1 MNMKIPN
8 GSGNGYYGHDSSII
22 SYLSDSSDI
31 GNGDDVDSP
40 TLDGDFSEYMWMENE
55 EEFDKQVMQ
64 QLEEEALMEQCIEAM
79 LEDEREIRN
88 IHNQAM
94 TANGVG
100 VMDICHPWSTGTDYV
115 QPTDA
120 PNLCETMENLSVQDD
135 LAKQSTLNPNAAE
148 FVPQQQSTLSSAPE
162 QLHHSETS

>member
-55 EEFDKQVMQ
+55 EEFDKQVSC
-64 QLEEEALMEQCIEAM
+64 LLIEYT
-79 LEDEREIRN
+79 N
-88 IHNQAM
+88 I
-94 TANGVG
+94 
-100 VMDICHPWSTGTDYV
+100 VMYFYV
-115 QPTDA
+115 SLYFPLHFC
-120 PNLCETMENLSVQDD
+120 NFVHLGFLCDLVYCMDQISV
-135 LAKQSTLNPNAAE
+135 LCLGCCGLGFCCSL
-148 FVPQQQSTLSSAPE
+148 
-162 QLHHSETS
+162 LHE

>member
-1 MNMKIPN
+1 MKIPN
-8 GSGNGYYGHDSSII
+8 SNSSNGYFGHDSSVI
-22 SYLSDSSDI
+22 SYLSDGSDV

-79 LEDEREIRN
+79 LEDEREFRN
-88 IHNQAM
+88 IHNQVM
-94 TANGVG
+94 SANNGDV
-100 VMDICHPWSTGTDYV
+100 CQPWSTGNDFVPPATNAASD
-115 QPTDA
+115 
-120 PNLCETMENLSVQDD
+120 LCQTLENLSVQDD

-148 FVPQQQSTLSSAPE
+148 FVPQRRTTHTPSPAASLQSK
-162 QLHHSETS
+162 TS